1 MDAMGV
7 DMTSVQRRK
16 RLMVEGLRRSHVD
29 RTAASG
35 AELIMGKARFVGPGT
50 VEINLNQ
57 LVAGVPTN
65 NTHASA

>member
-1 MDAMGV
+1 
-7 DMTSVQRRK
+7 
-16 RLMVEGLRRSHVD
+16 MVEGLHRSHVD

-35 AELIMGKARFVGPGT
+35 AELIMGNARFVGLGT

-57 LVAGVPTN
+57 LAAGVPTN